1 MVLSNAE
8 KQRRW
13 REKRNRL
20 AKQASSIKGLIAGLV
35 RSVKDKTD
43 QEIQEIADEL
53 WDRLRRAMPGEE
65 SPTRSKP
72 GAAEPIRKPKQPT
85 KPALVWENNFDGI
98 VFVAKIERGS
108 QASSAPRS
116 GAAVAVLASPPADG
130 HAAAAVI
137 SCWGTPTRL
146 SRPSSCASGITPE
159 GRTDH
164 GKRCRST

>member
-65 SPTRSKP
+65 LDAEQARDG
-72 GAAEPIRKPKQPT
+72 GADP
-85 KPALVWENNFDGI
+85 
-98 VFVAKIERGS
+98 
-108 QASSAPRS
+108 
-116 GAAVAVLASPPADG
+116 
-130 HAAAAVI
+130 
-137 SCWGTPTRL
+137 
-146 SRPSSCASGITPE
+146 
-159 GRTDH
+159 
-164 GKRCRST
+164 